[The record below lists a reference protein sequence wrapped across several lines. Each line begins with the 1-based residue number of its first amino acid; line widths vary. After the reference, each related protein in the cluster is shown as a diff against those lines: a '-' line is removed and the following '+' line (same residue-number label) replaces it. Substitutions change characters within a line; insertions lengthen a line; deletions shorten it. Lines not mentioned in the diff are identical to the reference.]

1 MIIGK
6 LFNCSFLWCYCSGVT
21 NISLKRPRKSGGR
34 YYKKYMYIAE
44 NRLSTM
50 KHQLFCKPLYNPLG
64 ALLYNSRHLLAKWYK
79 ILFQRFITCGTVHPY
94 IGTTPLKGTLPVKKF
109 VVSQTLS
116 SNGKYIC
123 GYFFFY
129 VIYLPSF
136 IYKIKVLSRVKKMF
150 KKAHSCPSF
159 SKNCTSGP

>member
-21 NISLKRPRKSGGR
+21 NISLKRPRKSGGG

-44 NRLSTM
+44 NSLSTM
-50 KHQLFCKPLYNPLG
+50 KHQLFCKPLKTLQG
-64 ALLYNSRHLLAKWYK
+64 ALLHNSRNLIAKWYK
-79 ILFQRFITCGTVHPY
+79 ILFQLSITCGTVHSY
-94 IGTTPLKGTLPVKKF
+94 IGTTPVKGTLPFTKF
-109 VVSQTLS
+109 VVSETLS
-116 SNGKYIC
+116 SNGQYIC

-129 VIYLPSF
+129 FIYLPSF

-150 KKAHSCPSF
+150 NKAHSCLSF
-159 SKNCTSGP
+159 SKSCTSGP